1 MDPLLASIDEALAER
16 MALLAGGNDDERV
29 LQTTYGYYDDDG
41 VRQGG
46 LIAFVRYFW
55 SVLEPS
61 NPFVDG
67 WPLWAMCE
75 HLEAVTAGKIKH
87 LLINVPPGFMK
98 SMLTDVYWPAWEWA
112 IGRRHYRYVCFS
124 YSAHIT
130 MRDNDRFRRLITSKR
145 YRELYPDVAT
155 RNETVVQV
163 MNTATGWKLA
173 SSKEPKPDDVAFHE
187 ETDEPLIADQ
197 GNYYKNRE
205 VDQGRIEGRSP
216 AVRRQQSLQGAGAVC
231 ASIGRGS
238 D

>member
-173 SSKEPKPDDVAFHE
+173 SSIGGITMGERGDRVIIDDPHNVAQAE
-187 ETDEPLIADQ
+187 SERSE
-197 GNYYKNRE
+197 R
-205 VDQGRIEGRSP
+205 RSP
-216 AVRRQQSLQGAGAVC
+216 SGFARACRRA
-231 ASIGRGS
+231 
-238 D
+238 